1 MRHKHHIIQRY
12 KGGTDDVSNIVELTP
27 ICHSMWHWC
36 EWKLWGDSRDYC
48 AHKMILGDVNNPE
61 FRRERNVAFKDKILE
76 GGRKWR
82 EANPEELTLR
92 GKKGNKKQREIY
104 ANKGITI
111 AEKKWEIVTPTGEVL
126 VINNLAKYCREH
138 NLLKHKMCEVSK
150 GKWKQ
155 HRGFK
160 CKKLKD

>member
-1 MRHKHHIIQRY
+1 MRHKHHIVQRY
-12 KGGTDDVSNIVELTP
+12 KGGTDDASNIVELTP

-48 AHKMILGDVNNPE
+48 ASRMILGDVKNPE
-61 FRRERNVAFKDKILE
+61 FKSH
-76 GGRKWR
+76 
-82 EANPEELTLR
+82 R
-92 GKKGNKKQREIY
+92 GKAFGSVNGKKVHKMYPELAHNNGVKGNKKQRATLE
-104 ANKGITI
+104 KQGKTI

-126 VINNLAKYCREH
+126 VITNLAKYCREH

-150 GKWKQ
+150 GMWKQ

-160 CKKLKD
+160 CKKL